1 MTGPDTA
8 SEAVKYFLKKYRPAR
23 IDVRTLQ
30 AALEQQGYTVIRFS
44 RLANDPNLTALIRAL
59 QVEPYIA
66 STRGFTY
73 ASADFRLVF
82 LHADLSA
89 EEAAMVL
96 AHEQGHILCGHTA
109 TQAIV
114 GQDVQQEHEANEF
127 AHMLLH
133 PPLPVRARLF
143 VRRRKK
149 LCLWLCAGLAAL
161 AVAGGVLAVVARN
174 NTYYGEYY
182 LTETGAK
189 YHTAQCGYVRDKT
202 NIRRMTKEDYASGK
216 YAPCEKCTSD
226 ENAP

>member
-1 MTGPDTA
+1 MTGSDTA
-8 SEAVKYFLKKYRPAR
+8 RRAVRSFLKKYRPAQ

-30 AALEQQGYTVIRFS
+30 AALEQQGYTVVRFS
-44 RLANDPNLTALIRAL
+44 HLANDPNTAALIRAL
-59 QVEPYIA
+59 QVEPYVA

-96 AHEQGHILCGHTA
+96 AHELGHILCEHT
-109 TQAIV
+109 TGQAIL
-114 GQDVQQEHEANEF
+114 GRDVQQEHEANEF

-149 LCLWLCAGLAAL
+149 LCILLCAVLAAL
-161 AVAGGVLAVVARN
+161 AVAGGVLAVVAKTAPTTA
-174 NTYYGEYY
+174 NT
-182 LTETGAK
+182 T
-189 YHTAQCGYVRDKT
+189 
-202 NIRRMTKEDYASGK
+202 
-216 YAPCEKCTSD
+216 
-226 ENAP
+226 

>member
-1 MTGPDTA
+1 MTGSDTA
-8 SEAVKYFLKKYRPAR
+8 RRAVKYFLKKYRPAQ

-30 AALEQQGYTVIRFS
+30 AAVEQQGYTVVRFS
-44 RLANDPNLTALIRAL
+44 HLVNEANVTALIHAL
-59 QVEPYIA
+59 RLEPLVA
-66 STRGFTY
+66 SSRGFTY

-82 LHADLSA
+82 LHAELSG

-96 AHEQGHILCGHTA
+96 AHELGHILCGHTA

-133 PPLPVRARLF
+133 PPLSIRARLF

-149 LCLWLCAGLAAL
+149 LCIWLCAGLAAL

-174 NTYYGEYY
+174 STYYGEYY

-189 YHTAQCGYVRDKT
+189 YHTAQCGYVHDKT
-202 NIRRMTKEDYASGK
+202 NIRRMTKDDYASGK
-216 YAPCEKCTSD
+216 YSPCEKCIGD
-226 ENAP
+226 ESAP

>member
-1 MTGPDTA
+1 MTGSDTA
-8 SEAVKYFLKKYRPAR
+8 RRAVRSFLKKYRPAQ

-30 AALEQQGYTVIRFS
+30 AALEQQGYTVVRFS
-44 RLANDPNLTALIRAL
+44 HLANDPNTAALIRAL
-59 QVEPYIA
+59 QVEPYVA

-96 AHEQGHILCGHTA
+96 AHEQGHILCGHIA
-109 TQAIV
+109 GQAIL
-114 GQDVQQEHEANEF
+114 GRDVQQEHEANEF

-149 LCLWLCAGLAAL
+149 LCILLCAVLAAL
-161 AVAGGVLAVVARN
+161 AVAGGVLAVIARN
-174 NTYYGEYY
+174 STYYGEYY

-202 NIRRMTKEDYASGK
+202 NIHRMTKEDYASGK
-216 YAPCEKCTSD
+216 YSPCEKCIGD
-226 ENAP
+226 GNAP